1 MTTLLVF
8 LAIVAAGAVALL
20 ASGLP
25 RQRKSAAGPGTDGGG
40 APLTGPG
47 GDPGLAEPDP
57 RLPPVLLPDRVRPS
71 DIGRLRFSVALRGY
85 RMDQVDEVLAKL
97 AAALAE
103 RDAALTAVMSP
114 SPGISPERPDGPEHP
129 EDPEVRQ

>member
-8 LAIVAAGAVALL
+8 LAVLAAGAVALL
-20 ASGLP
+20 AAGLP
-25 RQRKSAAGPGTDGGG
+25 LHRTSAAGRGAPGT
-40 APLTGPG
+40 G

-57 RLPPVLLPDRVRPS
+57 RLPPVLLPEKVQAS

-85 RMDQVDEVLAKL
+85 RMDQVDEVLSRL

-103 RDAALTAVMSP
+103 RDAALDAVRN
-114 SPGISPERPDGPEHP
+114 PEGSHRGEPEEP
-129 EDPEVRQ
+129 EEPEVRP

>member
-8 LAIVAAGAVALL
+8 LAVFAAGAVAL
-20 ASGLP
+20 AATGLP
-25 RQRKSAAGPGTDGGG
+25 LRRTSAAGPGTQG
-40 APLTGPG
+40 TGG

-57 RLPPVLLPDRVRPS
+57 RLPPVLLPEKVQAA

-85 RMDQVDEVLAKL
+85 RMDQVDEVLSRL

-103 RDAALTAVMSP
+103 RDADLDALRNP
-114 SPGISPERPDGPEHP
+114 PGDSCREEPEEPE
-129 EDPEVRQ
+129 EPEVRP